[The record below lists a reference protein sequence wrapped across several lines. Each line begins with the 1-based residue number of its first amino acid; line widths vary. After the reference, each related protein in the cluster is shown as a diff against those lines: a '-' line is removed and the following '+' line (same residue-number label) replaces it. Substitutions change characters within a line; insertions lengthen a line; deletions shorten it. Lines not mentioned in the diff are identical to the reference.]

1 MDLSSIFNTL
11 KKKKEEEEEEEEEKK
26 RKEKKRKEKKRKE
39 KTSDGCTHIK
49 NAFTVCDIVCRCTCI
64 IFS

>member
-11 KKKKEEEEEEEEEKK
+11 KKKRRRRRRRRKEKK